1 MAVRPVCADVPKL
14 ESVDKRLY
22 LTASGLLITL
32 GVITIAAISYAALAL
47 AFVRR
52 RGLMILWPIW
62 LLASVT
68 ATAALVVRTAYTRP
82 YYTLASAFAGPFPVA
97 FGLLLMCALGFG
109 AVSLLVA
116 RRQQRGEVAFGV
128 GLAARSVGACLLGV
142 IVFGLAIAALDWA
155 TF

>member
-1 MAVRPVCADVPKL
+1 M
-14 ESVDKRLY
+14 
-22 LTASGLLITL
+22 L
-32 GVITIAAISYAALAL
+32 GVITLTAISYAALAL

-52 RGLMILWPIW
+52 RGMIVLWPIW

-68 ATAALVVRTAYTRP
+68 ATATLVISNVRTQS
-82 YYTLASAFAGPFPVA
+82 YYTLADAFAGPFPA
-97 FGLLLMCALGFG
+97 ALGFLLMCGLGFG

-128 GLAARSVGACLLGV
+128 GLAVGSVGACLLGV
-142 IVFGLAIAALDWA
+142 ILFWLALGAWDMA